1 MLITCVSGGYS
12 IIVLAALVFD
22 EDELTEG
29 DEVAHRARALV
40 GISSVLD
47 SIPM

>member
-29 DEVAHRARALV
+29 DEVRDNFF
-40 GISSVLD
+40 ISGRSGA
-47 SIPM
+47 SS